1 LSVRKTALLNRDI
14 YKNKRHLVHLVV
26 LLDSQLPV
34 ESVPITTKIVLVA
47 IKPKG
52 PNQESKTWQRSAIS
66 EGGEPQFY

>member
-1 LSVRKTALLNRDI
+1 VI
-14 YKNKRHLVHLVV
+14 VEW
-26 LLDSQLPV
+26 LDSQLPV